1 MSYGIPVIANSKS
14 GGPSTIITNLH
25 DGLLYDGSLSDLEQ
39 KVLFYINNEESRMQ
53 IIENAINLVK
63 KKYTMKRVVEE
74 YDKLIDSL

>member
-1 MSYGIPVIANSKS
+1 
-14 GGPSTIITNLH
+14 
-25 DGLLYDGSLSDLEQ
+25 
-39 KVLFYINNEESRMQ
+39 MQ